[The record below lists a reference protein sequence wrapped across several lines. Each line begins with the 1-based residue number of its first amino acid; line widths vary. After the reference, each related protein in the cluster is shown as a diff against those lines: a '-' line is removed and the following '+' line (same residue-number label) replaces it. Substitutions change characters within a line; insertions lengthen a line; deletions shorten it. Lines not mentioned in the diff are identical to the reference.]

1 MLLWILIGVVCF
13 VALMFLVRG
22 PDVETRIAGSIIT
35 LIIGGMVIAL
45 YIGGVH
51 GSLKHSDRKPT
62 RTVQY
67 HTELVAMRLGNSTMS
82 GSFIFGSGSFGSSEQ
97 YVYMY
102 RTKNGALKRG
112 HQNAYNC
119 TVRETDTSSPRRVYD
134 RRYITTWLV
143 PWETR
148 MDDSSPE
155 FIVPVGSVTYK
166 FEIN

>member
-1 MLLWILIGVVCF
+1 MLLWILVSVVGF
-13 VALMFLVRG
+13 IALMFVVGGTSLEDRIAGPIITLVIG
-22 PDVETRIAGSIIT
+22 GFMIAVFIAGSISH
-35 LIIGGMVIAL
+35 MR
-45 YIGGVH
+45 
-51 GSLKHSDRKPT
+51 GSDQTPT

-67 HTELVAMRLGNSTMS
+67 HTELVAMRMGDSSMS

-119 TVRETDTSSPRRVYD
+119 TVRETATTSPRRVYD
-134 RRYITTWLV
+134 RRYITTWLL
-143 PWETR
+143 PWEVQMR
-148 MDDSSPE
+148 DSAPE

>member
-13 VALMFLVRG
+13 IALMFLIG
-22 PDVETRIAGSIIT
+22 EHNLADHIAGAIIT
-35 LIIGGMVIAL
+35 MVIGGLFIAF

-51 GSLKHSDRKPT
+51 GSLKHSDRTPT

-102 RTKNGALKRG
+102 RTKSGALKRG
-112 HQNAYNC
+112 HQNAYKC

-143 PWETR
+143 PWEIE
-148 MDDSSPE
+148 MDHSQPE

>member
-13 VALMFLVRG
+13 VAFMFLRTEYNLG
-22 PDVETRIAGSIIT
+22 DRIASAIIT
-35 LIIGGMVIAL
+35 VVIGCMLLAL
-45 YIGGVH
+45 YIGGVQ
-51 GSLKHSDRKPT
+51 GSLKHSDRMPT
-62 RTVQY
+62 RTVEY
-67 HTELVAMRLGNSTMS
+67 YTELVAMRLGDSTMS

-112 HQNAYNC
+112 HQNAYKC

-143 PWETR
+143 PWEIR
-148 MDDSSPE
+148 MDDSAPE

>member
-1 MLLWILIGVVCF
+1 MLLWILIGGVGF
-13 VALMFLVRG
+13 IALMFLIG
-22 PDVETRIAGSIIT
+22 EHNLEDRIAGAVIT
-35 LIIGGMVIAL
+35 VVIGVMLLAFYV
-45 YIGGVH
+45 GGVH
-51 GSLKHSDRKPT
+51 GTLKHSDRQPT

-67 HTELVAMRLGNSTMS
+67 HTELVAMRLGDSTMS

-143 PWETR
+143 PWEIE
-148 MDDSSPE
+148 MDKSAPE

>member
-1 MLLWILIGVVCF
+1 MLLWILIGIVCF

-22 PDVETRIAGSIIT
+22 SDLDTRIAGPIIT
-35 LIIGGMVIAL
+35 LVVGAMIIGIFIAGS
-45 YIGGVH
+45 IS
-51 GSLKHSDRKPT
+51 SLKRSDWTPT
-62 RTVQY
+62 RTEQW
-67 HTELVAMRLGNSTMS
+67 HTELVAMRMGDSMS

-102 RTKNGALKRG
+102 RTKNGALKKG

-119 TVRETDTSSPRRVYD
+119 TVREIDTTSPRLVYD
-134 RRYITTWLV
+134 RRFITSWLL
-143 PWETR
+143 PWEVQMR
-148 MDDSSPE
+148 DSAPE